1 MGKQLELCERA
12 GQSWAEKLWE
22 SMPKEI
28 REEVVRAAVEG
39 SGKDDQGNHGGGG
52 S

>member
-28 REEVVRAAVEG
+28 REEVVRLLAVM
-39 SGKDDQGNHGGGG
+39 GKRQLKGA
-52 S
+52 